1 MKRKFSFELDI
12 PEFEAA
18 GAFSREAV
26 EVDYVTSVILER
38 ARDAVLMYRLKAAA
52 QATQRGLWDD
62 TWPAADRI
70 YQESLALV
78 EQACRTLKVE
88 S

>member
-12 PEFEAA
+12 PEFEAT

-38 ARDAVLMYRLKAAA
+38 ARDAVLMYRMKTHAQAA
-52 QATQRGLWDD
+52 QGLWDD
-62 TWPAADRI
+62 TLTAADAM
-70 YQESLALV
+70 YQENLTLI
-78 EQACRTLKVE
+78 EQACQTLKVE